1 MSGAGGGASLEHV
14 PGEMALFPLR
24 TVLFPGGPLELR
36 IFEPRYLD
44 MIRGVLKTQTEFGV
58 VQILTGGEV
67 GASETVEVG
76 TGARIVDF
84 SELPDGLLGI
94 SCRGTRRFR
103 VKSRR
108 QQRDG
113 LNLGVVA
120 WLEEPGTI
128 ALPPAFRPLGQFAES
143 LLAEFADTYS
153 GTETKL
159 DDAGWVGYRLSE
171 ILPLSPAEK
180 QRSLE
185 LDDPV
190 ERLALLAA
198 FTARLRGRRQARDA

>member
-1 MSGAGGGASLEHV
+1 MSGSGAALNRE
-14 PGEMALFPLR
+14 PEEIALFPLR

-44 MIRGVLKTQTEFGV
+44 MVRGVLKTQSEFGV
-58 VQILTGGEV
+58 LQIRAGGEV
-67 GASETVEVG
+67 GPSETVETG

-113 LNLGVVA
+113 LNLGMVT
-120 WLEEPGTI
+120 WLEEPRTI
-128 ALPPAFRPLGQFAES
+128 ALPPAFRQLGQIAAS
-143 LLAEFADTYS
+143 LLDEFADSYA
-153 GTETKL
+153 GIETTL
-159 DDAGWVGYRLSE
+159 DEAGWVGYRLSE
-171 ILPLSPAEK
+171 LLPLSPSEK

-198 FTARLRGRRQARDA
+198 VTARLRG